1 LDLLRHL
8 RRHLLTGVSHAIP
21 FIACG
26 GILLA
31 VAIALAP
38 MTPTG
43 PDFSGSPTLALLND
57 LGTAAFELM
66 LPVLAGYIAYSVAGR
81 PGLVPGFVGGFLS
94 DRIGAGFLGALLAG
108 LVAGYV
114 AAGIKRLSVPPWA
127 RPVMPI
133 LVLPVLASLVV
144 GVLMLT
150 LVGGPIAFLMS
161 ATHALLANLSTGN
174 GALLGLILGAM
185 IAIDMGGP
193 INKTAF
199 FFGAAMIRE
208 GDFRIMG
215 ACAAAICT
223 PPLGMGLATLIR
235 RHLWTREE
243 REAGLAGLTMGLVG
257 ITEGAI
263 PFAAA
268 DPIRVIPCIMAGS
281 MVASVLALMGGV
293 GDHAPHG
300 GPIVLPVIDHKVAY
314 VIAILAGTA
323 VTSLSSLAL
332 RARSGRR
339 GGVDRGGVMKIVAVT
354 ACPTGIA
361 HTYMAAEQL
370 GKTARALGH
379 QIKIETQ
386 GAMGIENELS
396 EHDIREAEV
405 AILAA
410 DIAVEKRERFRAI
423 RVIHVPVREAI
434 SNASALLARVSA

>member
-223 PPLGMGLATLIR
+223 PPLGMGLATLVR